1 MSNGKETNE
10 YITQEYAYVS
20 DKGIQTQDYFK
31 ELRRVPD
38 TDARQLR
45 DVEPALNGNNET
57 LMDKPI
63 AVVYEEIFGD
73 AARKYNA
80 KYEGKNMSGTAYLER
95 QEKAKSKNIAYDMTV
110 CVGNSSDANHK
121 GQCVE
126 REILKSYLADF
137 VKRNKQIEVIGAF
150 IHGDEKNKP
159 VHLHI
164 IYVPW
169 ADGYTAG
176 MSRQFSLAG
185 ALKAYRAQQEK
196 VPDSE
201 MKCDWGYAER
211 RALEAVGKKY
221 KVKIEWPELIYGYGS
236 QEYIEKYR
244 AILAPKKEVDSK
256 PTTPNSKIV
265 YMKWTTTYTETID
278 KIRSKA
284 AGMIPCGDE
293 VPIDVSLEDVY
304 ERVFGNAAREYTW
317 RHPENPQ
324 SGRSYLQ
331 KQIKSKK
338 TIAMIMTVQIGTIK
352 DTPHGDDEAER
363 KILKE
368 YAINFIRAHA
378 SFEVI
383 GVYIHGNEEG
393 KALHLH
399 ILFVPWGDGFK
410 KDLYRQFSLNKAL
423 ERDGFAQN
431 ENAESDCFTQYELNT
446 LRELCE
452 KHGIAMQP
460 IWTMRAT
467 DQYKYF
473 GSPAWMQMEAEGH
486 PYYEENLNRVAY

>member
-20 DKGIQTQDYFK
+20 DKGIQTQDDFK
-31 ELRRVPD
+31 ELRRAPD

-63 AVVYEEIFGD
+63 AVAYEEIFGD

-95 QEKAKSKNIAYDMTV
+95 QEKAKTKNIAYDMTV

-150 IHGDEKNKP
+150 IHGDEKSKP

-169 ADGYTAG
+169 TDGYTAG
-176 MSRQFSLAG
+176 MPRQFSLAG
-185 ALKAYRAQQEK
+185 AIKAYRTQQEK

-201 MKCDWGYAER
+201 MKFDWGYAER

-221 KVKIEWPELIYGYGS
+221 KVKIEWPELIYGYGI

-256 PTTPNSKIV
+256 PTTQNSKIV
-265 YMKWTTTYTETID
+265 YMKWTSAYMEDINE
-278 KIRSKA
+278 IRNRA
-284 AGMIPCGDE
+284 FEMLLYGDE
-293 VPIDVSLEDVY
+293 VPIDMSLEAAY
-304 ERVFGNAAREYTW
+304 ERIFESSAREYTW

-324 SGRSYLQ
+324 TGLSYLQ
-331 KQIKSKK
+331 KRIK
-338 TIAMIMTVQIGTIK
+338 TGRALAMVMTVQIGTIK
-352 DTPHGDDEAER
+352 ETPHGNDDVER
-363 KILKE
+363 EILKE

-378 SFEVI
+378 SFEVM
-383 GVYIHGNEEG
+383 GVFIHSNEED
-393 KALHLH
+393 KAVHLH
-399 ILFVPWGDGFK
+399 ILFVPWGDGFDK
-410 KDLYRQFSLNKAL
+410 GLYRQFSLDKAL
-423 ERDGFAQN
+423 ERDGFGQN
-431 ENAESDCFTQYELNT
+431 ENTGSECFTQYELNT

-452 KHGIAMQP
+452 KRGIDMQP

-486 PYYEENLNRVAY
+486 PYYEENLNRAAY

>member
-1 MSNGKETNE
+1 
-10 YITQEYAYVS
+10 
-20 DKGIQTQDYFK
+20 
-31 ELRRVPD
+31 
-38 TDARQLR
+38 
-45 DVEPALNGNNET
+45 
-57 LMDKPI
+57 MDKPI
-63 AVVYEEIFGD
+63 AVAYEEIFGD

-95 QEKAKSKNIAYDMTV
+95 QEKAKSKNIAYDMTI

-137 VKRNKQIEVIGAF
+137 VKRNKPIEVIGAF

-201 MKCDWGYAER
+201 MKFDWGYAER

-293 VPIDVSLEDVY
+293 VPIDVSLEDAY

-399 ILFVPWGDGFK
+399 ILFVPWGDGFE

-486 PYYEENLNRVAY
+486 PYYEENLNRAAY

>member
-1 MSNGKETNE
+1 M
-10 YITQEYAYVS
+10 
-20 DKGIQTQDYFK
+20 
-31 ELRRVPD
+31 
-38 TDARQLR
+38 
-45 DVEPALNGNNET
+45 
-57 LMDKPI
+57 
-63 AVVYEEIFGD
+63 
-73 AARKYNA
+73 
-80 KYEGKNMSGTAYLER
+80 
-95 QEKAKSKNIAYDMTV
+95 
-110 CVGNSSDANHK
+110 
-121 GQCVE
+121 
-126 REILKSYLADF
+126 
-137 VKRNKQIEVIGAF
+137 IGAF
-150 IHGDEKNKP
+150 IYGDEKNKP

-201 MKCDWGYAER
+201 MKFDWGYAER

-399 ILFVPWGDGFK
+399 ILFVPWGDGFE

-431 ENAESDCFTQYELNT
+431 ENAESDCFTQYELNR

-486 PYYEENLNRVAY
+486 PYYEEHLNRAAY

>member
-1 MSNGKETNE
+1 MSNSKETAE

-20 DKGIQTQDYFK
+20 DKGILTQDYFK
-31 ELRRVPD
+31 ELRRAPD
-38 TDARQLR
+38 MDAKQQC
-45 DVEPALNGNNET
+45 DIDPALKSNNET

-63 AVVYEEIFGD
+63 AAAYEEIFGD
-73 AARKYNA
+73 AARAYNA
-80 KYEGKNMSGTAYLER
+80 KYEGKNMTGAAYFER
-95 QEKAKSKNIAYDMTV
+95 QEKAKSKNIAYDRTV
-110 CVGNSSDANHK
+110 RVGNNSDVSHK

-137 VKRNKQIEVIGAF
+137 IERNKQLEVIGAF
-150 IHGDEKNKP
+150 IHGDEKSEP

-164 IYVPW
+164 VYVPW

-185 ALKAYRAQQEK
+185 ALKAYRAQQK
-196 VPDSE
+196 SVPSSE
-201 MKCDWGYAER
+201 MKFDWSYAER
-211 RALEAVGKKY
+211 KVLEAIGDKY
-221 KVKIEWPELIYGYGS
+221 KVKIEWPELIYGYGC

-244 AILAPKKEVDSK
+244 AMLMPKKEVNSK

-265 YMKWTTTYTETID
+265 YVKWTTANTETIEEI
-278 KIRSKA
+278 KSKA
-284 AGMIPCGDE
+284 SGTIPYGDE

-304 ERVFGNAAREYTW
+304 EHVFGNSAKEYTW

-324 SGRSYLQ
+324 TGRGYLQ
-331 KQIKSKK
+331 KQIKNKRA
-338 TIAMIMTVQIGTIK
+338 IAMIMTVQIGTIK
-352 DTPHGDDEAER
+352 DTPQGDDEVER

-378 SFEVI
+378 SFEII
-383 GVYIHGNEEG
+383 GVYIHGNEED

-399 ILFVPWGDGFK
+399 ILFVPWGDGFDK
-410 KDLYRQFSLNKAL
+410 GMYRQFSLDKAID
-423 ERDGFAQN
+423 RDN
-431 ENAESDCFTQYELNT
+431 FTQDVPACGDCLTLYELNT
-446 LRELCE
+446 LRKLCE
-452 KHGIAMQP
+452 KYGIAMQP

-473 GSPAWMQMEAEGH
+473 GSPAWSQMEVEGH
-486 PYYEENLNRVAY
+486 PYYEENLYRASY

>member
-31 ELRRVPD
+31 GLRRAPD

-57 LMDKPI
+57 LMDKPV
-63 AVVYEEIFGD
+63 AVAYEEIFGD

-169 ADGYTAG
+169 ADGYAAG

-201 MKCDWGYAER
+201 MKFDWGYAER

-244 AILAPKKEVDSK
+244 AILAPKK
-256 PTTPNSKIV
+256 
-265 YMKWTTTYTETID
+265 
-278 KIRSKA
+278 RS
-284 AGMIPCGDE
+284 
-293 VPIDVSLEDVY
+293 
-304 ERVFGNAAREYTW
+304 
-317 RHPENPQ
+317 
-324 SGRSYLQ
+324 
-331 KQIKSKK
+331 
-338 TIAMIMTVQIGTIK
+338 
-352 DTPHGDDEAER
+352 
-363 KILKE
+363 
-368 YAINFIRAHA
+368 
-378 SFEVI
+378 
-383 GVYIHGNEEG
+383 
-393 KALHLH
+393 
-399 ILFVPWGDGFK
+399 
-410 KDLYRQFSLNKAL
+410 
-423 ERDGFAQN
+423 
-431 ENAESDCFTQYELNT
+431 
-446 LRELCE
+446 
-452 KHGIAMQP
+452 
-460 IWTMRAT
+460 
-467 DQYKYF
+467 
-473 GSPAWMQMEAEGH
+473 
-486 PYYEENLNRVAY
+486 

>member
-1 MSNGKETNE
+1 
-10 YITQEYAYVS
+10 
-20 DKGIQTQDYFK
+20 
-31 ELRRVPD
+31 
-38 TDARQLR
+38 
-45 DVEPALNGNNET
+45 
-57 LMDKPI
+57 
-63 AVVYEEIFGD
+63 
-73 AARKYNA
+73 
-80 KYEGKNMSGTAYLER
+80 
-95 QEKAKSKNIAYDMTV
+95 
-110 CVGNSSDANHK
+110 
-121 GQCVE
+121 
-126 REILKSYLADF
+126 
-137 VKRNKQIEVIGAF
+137 
-150 IHGDEKNKP
+150 
-159 VHLHI
+159 
-164 IYVPW
+164 
-169 ADGYTAG
+169 
-176 MSRQFSLAG
+176 
-185 ALKAYRAQQEK
+185 
-196 VPDSE
+196 
-201 MKCDWGYAER
+201 
-211 RALEAVGKKY
+211 
-221 KVKIEWPELIYGYGS
+221 
-236 QEYIEKYR
+236 
-244 AILAPKKEVDSK
+244 
-256 PTTPNSKIV
+256 
-265 YMKWTTTYTETID
+265 MKWTTTYTETID
-278 KIRSKA
+278 KIKSKA

-486 PYYEENLNRVAY
+486 PYYEENLNRAAY

>member
-31 ELRRVPD
+31 GLRRAPG

-63 AVVYEEIFGD
+63 AVAYEEIFGD

-126 REILKSYLADF
+126 RKILKSYLADF

-201 MKCDWGYAER
+201 MKFDWGYAER

-244 AILAPKKEVDSK
+244 AILAPKKKS
-256 PTTPNSKIV
+256 IV
-265 YMKWTTTYTETID
+265 
-278 KIRSKA
+278 
-284 AGMIPCGDE
+284 
-293 VPIDVSLEDVY
+293 
-304 ERVFGNAAREYTW
+304 N
-317 RHPENPQ
+317 
-324 SGRSYLQ
+324 LQ
-331 KQIKSKK
+331 RRTAK
-338 TIAMIMTVQIGTIK
+338 
-352 DTPHGDDEAER
+352 
-363 KILKE
+363 
-368 YAINFIRAHA
+368 
-378 SFEVI
+378 
-383 GVYIHGNEEG
+383 
-393 KALHLH
+393 
-399 ILFVPWGDGFK
+399 
-410 KDLYRQFSLNKAL
+410 
-423 ERDGFAQN
+423 
-431 ENAESDCFTQYELNT
+431 
-446 LRELCE
+446 
-452 KHGIAMQP
+452 
-460 IWTMRAT
+460 
-467 DQYKYF
+467 
-473 GSPAWMQMEAEGH
+473 
-486 PYYEENLNRVAY
+486 